1 MTDPHWDS
9 YVKTSAALNELL
21 AEIKRLTGERDQAVA
36 DLERCRHE
44 LAVLKAAVPVP
55 PQPVDGTHPGAER
68 QPAHSPG
75 VPFTNPE

>member
-21 AEIKRLTGERDQAVA
+21 AEIKRLTVERDQAVA

-44 LAVLKAAVPVP
+44 LAVLKAAAAIP
-55 PQPVDGTHPGAER
+55 PIAGGTHPGAER

-75 VPFTNPE
+75 VPHT